1 MRYPAGHKED
11 VSARIV
17 EATSRALRKDGIG
30 AVSIPKLMKLA
41 GLTHGA
47 FYSHFKDRDDLIAK
61 AAVHAAH
68 ASILHDD
75 PASGTP
81 LDKYLSK
88 EHLLHPEV
96 GCVVAALG
104 AEGAR
109 QKGPMRRVF
118 AEIGRGFL
126 RVVERSLHPEASA
139 KGRLSDEA
147 LATASR
153 IVGAIMLARL
163 VDDEAL
169 AERILAAAKAAR

>member
-1 MRYPAGHKED
+1 MRYPDGHKEN

-17 EATSRALRKDGIG
+17 VATSRALRQEGID
-30 AVSIPKLMKLA
+30 AVSIPRLMKLA
-41 GLTHGA
+41 GLTHGG

-61 AAVHAAH
+61 AAVHAAY
-68 ASILHDD
+68 ASVLHGDQ
-75 PASGTP
+75 PSGKS
-81 LDKYLSK
+81 LDKYLTK
-88 EHLLHPEV
+88 EHVLHPEV

-109 QKGPMRRVF
+109 QKGSVRRVF

-126 RVVERSLHPEASA
+126 RLVDRNLHPEASA

-163 VDDEAL
+163 VDDETL
-169 AERILAAAKAAR
+169 AERILTAAKTSR